1 MNVPIY
7 SQGTQACDIE
17 CNEESGSSV
26 YAKIR
31 AHLPTYI
38 GRYINPRGQV
48 STNTQFSTTS
58 TYLPY

>member
-31 AHLPTYI
+31 AHLPI
-38 GRYINPRGQV
+38 
-48 STNTQFSTTS
+48 
-58 TYLPY
+58 